1 MLLRNQLGAAIKLN
15 SKEGEEE
22 EDGTNIKDK
31 NKAEGKSRY
40 ELGKKNKQ
48 GKTGSKV
55 NTTKVATGDN
65 SNEGILPMQESVQI
79 IETLNTDFG
88 RSE

>member
-1 MLLRNQLGAAIKLN
+1 MNEFSHSQITNDDYKIYDKWNKEDMLLRNQLGAAIKLN
-15 SKEGEEE
+15 SKEGEE

-48 GKTGSKV
+48 G
-55 NTTKVATGDN
+55 
-65 SNEGILPMQESVQI
+65 
-79 IETLNTDFG
+79 
-88 RSE
+88 

>member
-15 SKEGEEE
+15 SKEGEE

-48 GKTGSKV
+48 G
-55 NTTKVATGDN
+55 
-65 SNEGILPMQESVQI
+65 
-79 IETLNTDFG
+79 
-88 RSE
+88 